1 MAQGFKGAIVGA
13 VTKDGG
19 KVTVQVVFIDADSAR
34 VALLPP
40 TYFQA
45 ALLDIDI
52 ESLKARARLEA
63 LASATDGTALTD
75 ANPAELLI
83 EGARAGAGVQLSQV
97 TIKYDVKISK
107 EAPNAREVRGGDD
120 NDEDAPDEDADR
132 TVAEGKSGSRQRL
145 DDDKDPYANRG
156 SPRGGSVDNDDDV
169 PLTAQGWFFPSVVT
183 ASIVGAVALLAG
195 TGVALVGFGVIADPR
210 QAAGAQVN
218 VTVPA
223 AAAP

>member
-1 MAQGFKGAIVGA
+1 M
-13 VTKDGG
+13 
-19 KVTVQVVFIDADSAR
+19 S
-34 VALLPP
+34 
-40 TYFQA
+40 
-45 ALLDIDI
+45 
-52 ESLKARARLEA
+52 
-63 LASATDGTALTD
+63 
-75 ANPAELLI
+75 
-83 EGARAGAGVQLSQV
+83 
-97 TIKYDVKISK
+97 
-107 EAPNAREVRGGDD
+107 
-120 NDEDAPDEDADR
+120 
-132 TVAEGKSGSRQRL
+132 SGSTRGSTSASSSSPSSGQAS
-145 DDDKDPYANRG
+145 PVAAHG